1 MSNRPEHWN
10 AVYAR
15 RAPTEVS
22 WYQRD
27 ATPSLDAIAA
37 CHVAPTAPI
46 VDVGAGAST
55 LVDGLL
61 ARGFD
66 DVTLLDVSEG
76 ALAETRRRLLEGGP
90 KHVAY
95 VVADVIQWGPPRT
108 FGLWHDRAV
117 FHFLIDERERVLYR
131 NVVASALPRGAHAII
146 ATFAPDGPERCSGLL
161 VRRYSAESLAEEFTG
176 VLRLE
181 DSKPVTHTTPG
192 AALQSFV
199 FAHFVRV

>member
-15 RAPTEVS
+15 RTPTEVS

-37 CHVAPTAPI
+37 CQLPPTAPI

-61 ARGFD
+61 ARGHG
-66 DVTLLDVSEG
+66 DVTLLDVSDG
-76 ALAETRRRLLEGGP
+76 ALAEARRRLCDRGP
-90 KHVAY
+90 DHVAY
-95 VVADVIQWGPPRT
+95 VVADVTRWNPPRS

-131 NVVASALPRGAHAII
+131 NVVASALPAGAHAVI
-146 ATFAPDGPERCSGLL
+146 ATFAPDGPERCSGLP
-161 VRRYSAESLAEEFTG
+161 VRRYSAESLAEEFAG

-181 DSKPVTHTTPG
+181 DSKPVMHTTPG
-192 AALQSFV
+192 ALLQSFV
-199 FAHFVRV
+199 FARFVRA